1 MSASTL
7 QISVQ
12 TPPDTLPV
20 GRGFYQLEEESLYVQ
35 ISSFDQK
42 HRFFSYLEANSLRLD
57 IDKEGRL
64 LFIEVSIPRRRWP
77 VDEHLSPP
85 TGGKPA
91 DVRWLDFRK
100 QVSDPKFFTNPSHSV
115 LKIDFSRR
123 SDTDGGPGQVLRIAE
138 SVCVT
143 TDSSGLVRHIWVT
156 DIVDDLAGQEI
167 ATFRRQ
173 SQ

>member
-1 MSASTL
+1 MSTSAL

-35 ISSFDQK
+35 VSPFDRK

-77 VDEHLSPP
+77 VDENLSAPA
-85 TGGKPA
+85 GSKPA
-91 DVRWLDFRK
+91 DVRWLDFRR
-100 QVSDPKFFTNPSHSV
+100 QVRDPRFFTNAGRSV

-123 SDTDGGPGQVLRIAE
+123 TDANDSAGQVLRIAE

-143 TDSSGLVRHIWVT
+143 TDSSGLVRHIWIT

-167 ATFRRQ
+167 ASFRRQ